1 MGECALEAKGH
12 NGTLEFNGKMVV
24 IKRTGLLAK
33 LSTGSGEKRIPLKHI
48 SAVQW
53 KEPGPVVNGFISFT
67 IPGGNEKQ
75 SRFGSQTSSAA
86 KDENAIIITKKHSA
100 AFQEI
105 RDAIEAAI
113 SE

>member
-1 MGECALEAKGH
+1 MEAKGH

-33 LSTGSGEKRIPLKHI
+33 LSTGSGEKRIPVKHI

-75 SRFGSQTSSAA
+75 SGFGSQTKSAI
-86 KDENAIIITKKHSA
+86 KDENSIVITKKHSA

>member
-1 MGECALEAKGH
+1 MEAKGH
-12 NGTLEFNGKMVV
+12 NGTLEFTGKMVI

-33 LSTGSGEKRIPLKHI
+33 LSTGGGDKRIPVKHI
-48 SAVQW
+48 TAVQW
-53 KEPGPVVNGFISFT
+53 KEPGNMMNGFISFT

-86 KDENAIIITKKHSA
+86 TDENAIIITKKHTE
-100 AFQEI
+100 AFAEI
-105 RDAIEAAI
+105 RDAIEEAI